1 LKNEEVGIR
10 VLYYV
15 PSTKYDVWIRILTQ
29 IFILKDHGTLY
40 LVLRTFFLFSPKNT
54 TLMAMK
60 KIGFFSALILP
71 TLLFLGMQWGGPFL
85 WMIHIFV
92 FLLVP
97 LMDYVIQKDTANVPA
112 AEVSESMKA
121 QFYKLITFVWVYV
134 QLAVLILGFYVVSTQ
149 ELSMISWIAFTTG
162 MALITGGIGITVA
175 HELGH
180 RTERIEQ
187 IYSKI
192 LLMTVCYMHFFIE
205 HNRGHHV
212 RVATPEDPAT
222 SRKGE
227 TFYGFWWRSV
237 TQGYLSSWHLEAER
251 LKKKGQR
258 FWSLSNQMIWF
269 QILPLLFI
277 TFFSGLFS
285 YLGGRLVWEVPAFFF
300 IQSILG
306 FSLLELVNYLEHYG
320 MQRKRLPSGQYE
332 KVTPLH
338 SWNASQLVSN
348 FLLFQ
353 LQRHSDHHASAHKR
367 YQVLDHNEDSP
378 QLPAGYSAMII
389 LACIPPLWFAVMD
402 PRLADWQKERN
413 IELVE

>member
-1 LKNEEVGIR
+1 MYI
-10 VLYYV
+10 
-15 PSTKYDVWIRILTQ
+15 
-29 IFILKDHGTLY
+29 
-40 LVLRTFFLFSPKNT
+40 FLFSPKNT

-71 TLLFLGMQWGGPFL
+71 ALLFLGMQWGGPFL

-97 LMDYVIQKDTANVPA
+97 LMDYVIQKDKANVPA

-121 QFYKLITFVWVYV
+121 QFYKLITFIWVYV
-134 QLAVLILGFYVVSTQ
+134 QLAVLIWGFYVVSTQ
-149 ELSMISWIAFTTG
+149 ELSMISWIAFATG

-180 RTERIEQ
+180 RTEKIEQ
-187 IYSKI
+187 TYSKI

-227 TFYGFWWRSV
+227 TFYAFWWRSV

-251 LKKKGQR
+251 LKKKGQGL
-258 FWSLSNQMIWF
+258 WSLSNQMIWF

-277 TFFSGLFS
+277 AFFFGLFS

-389 LACIPPLWFAVMD
+389 LAFIPPLWFAVMD
-402 PRLADWQKERN
+402 PRLAEWQKERN

>member
-1 LKNEEVGIR
+1 
-10 VLYYV
+10 
-15 PSTKYDVWIRILTQ
+15 
-29 IFILKDHGTLY
+29 
-40 LVLRTFFLFSPKNT
+40 
-54 TLMAMK
+54 MAMK

-71 TLLFLGMQWGGPFL
+71 ALLFLGMQLGGPFL

-134 QLAVLILGFYVVSTQ
+134 QLAVLIWGFYVVSTQ
-149 ELSMISWIAFTTG
+149 ELSMISWTAFTTG

-187 IYSKI
+187 TYSKI

-277 TFFSGLFS
+277 TFFFGLFS

-320 MQRKRLPSGQYE
+320 MRRKRLPSGQYE

>member
-1 LKNEEVGIR
+1 M
-10 VLYYV
+10 LYYV
-15 PSTKYDVWIRILTQ
+15 PSTKYDVCIRILTQ

-112 AEVSESMKA
+112 VEVSESMKA

-134 QLAVLILGFYVVSTQ
+134 QLAVLIWGFYVVSTQ

>member
-1 LKNEEVGIR
+1 
-10 VLYYV
+10 
-15 PSTKYDVWIRILTQ
+15 
-29 IFILKDHGTLY
+29 
-40 LVLRTFFLFSPKNT
+40 
-54 TLMAMK
+54 MK

-71 TLLFLGMQWGGPFL
+71 TLLFLGMHLGGPFQ
-85 WMIHIFV
+85 WMIHVFV

-97 LMDYVIQKDTANVPA
+97 LMDYIIQKDTANVPA

-134 QLAVLILGFYVVSTQ
+134 QLVVLIWGFYWVSTQ
-149 ELSMISWIAFTTG
+149 ELSWISWIAFTSG
-162 MALITGGIGITVA
+162 MALVTGGIGITVA

-180 RTERIEQ
+180 RTEKIEQ
-187 IYSKI
+187 TYSKI
-192 LLMTVCYMHFFIE
+192 LLMSVCYMHFFIE
-205 HNRGHHV
+205 HNRGHHL

-227 TFYGFWWRSV
+227 TFYAFWWRSV
-237 TQGYLSSWHLEAER
+237 TLGYLSSWHLEAER
-251 LKKKGQR
+251 LKKKEQG

-269 QILPLLFI
+269 QVLPIVFIL
-277 TFFSGLFS
+277 FFFGIFS
-285 YLGGRLVWEVPAFFF
+285 YAQGRLVWEVPAFFF

-320 MQRKRLPSGQYE
+320 MERKQLPSGTYE

-353 LQRHSDHHASAHKR
+353 LQRHSDHHAAAHKR
-367 YQVLDHNEDSP
+367 YQALDHNESSP

-389 LACIPPLWFAVMD
+389 LACIPPLWFAVMN
-402 PRLADWQKERN
+402 PRLSVWQKERKLN
-413 IELVE
+413 LVE

>member
-1 LKNEEVGIR
+1 
-10 VLYYV
+10 
-15 PSTKYDVWIRILTQ
+15 
-29 IFILKDHGTLY
+29 
-40 LVLRTFFLFSPKNT
+40 
-54 TLMAMK
+54 MAMK

-71 TLLFLGMQWGGPFL
+71 ILLFFGMQWGGPFQ

-97 LMDYVIQKDTANVPA
+97 LMDFVIQKDTANVPA

-121 QFYKLITFVWVYV
+121 QFYKLITFIWVYV
-134 QLAVLILGFYVVSTQ
+134 QFLVLIWGFYVVSTQ
-149 ELSMISWIAFTTG
+149 QLSWVSWIAFTTG

-180 RTERIEQ
+180 RIEKIEQ
-187 IYSKI
+187 TYSKI

-222 SRKGE
+222 SRRGE
-227 TFYGFWWRSV
+227 TFYAFWWRSV
-237 TQGYLSSWHLEAER
+237 TQGYLSSWQLEKER
-251 LKKKGQR
+251 LQKKGLSS
-258 FWSLSNQMIWF
+258 WSFSNQMIWF

-277 TFFSGLFS
+277 SFFFGLFS
-285 YLGGRLVWEVPAFFF
+285 FLGERLVWEVPIFFL

-338 SWNASQLVSN
+338 SWNASELVSN

-402 PRLADWQKERN
+402 PRLSQWQKERN

>member
-1 LKNEEVGIR
+1 
-10 VLYYV
+10 
-15 PSTKYDVWIRILTQ
+15 
-29 IFILKDHGTLY
+29 
-40 LVLRTFFLFSPKNT
+40 
-54 TLMAMK
+54 MK

-71 TLLFLGMQWGGPFL
+71 ALLVTGFYLGGPFQ
-85 WMIHIFV
+85 WMIHSFV

-97 LMDYVIQKDTANVPA
+97 LMDFLIQKDTANIPTG
-112 AEVSESMKA
+112 EVSSATKER
-121 QFYKLITFVWVYV
+121 FYRLITFFWVYI
-134 QLAVLILGFYVVSTQ
+134 QLAVLIWGFHVVSSYS
-149 ELSMISWIAFTTG
+149 LSLIQWFAFTSG
-162 MALITGGIGITVA
+162 MALVTGGIGITVA

-180 RTERIEQ
+180 RIEKIEQ
-187 IYSKI
+187 FYAKA

-227 TFYGFWWRSV
+227 TFYAFWWRSV
-237 TQGYLSSWHLEAER
+237 KDGFRSAWELENQR
-251 LKKKGQR
+251 LKKKGVAT
-258 FWSLSNQMIWF
+258 WSAQNQMVWF
-269 QILPLLFI
+269 QLFPIFFVGLSMGIFSLL
-277 TFFSGLFS
+277 LN
-285 YLGGRLVWEVPAFFF
+285 RLVWEVPVFFF
-300 IQSILG
+300 AQSVMA

-320 MQRKRLPSGQYE
+320 MERRKLDNGTYE

-353 LQRHSDHHASAHKR
+353 LQRHSDHHAYAYKR
-367 YQVLDHNEDSP
+367 YQVLDHHEESP

-402 PRLADWQKERN
+402 PRLEKWRKVRLSGSIQ
-413 IELVE
+413 

>member
-1 LKNEEVGIR
+1 MYI
-10 VLYYV
+10 
-15 PSTKYDVWIRILTQ
+15 
-29 IFILKDHGTLY
+29 
-40 LVLRTFFLFSPKNT
+40 FLFSPKNT
-54 TLMAMK
+54 TLIPMK

-71 TLLFLGMQWGGPFL
+71 ALLFLGMQWGGPFL

-97 LMDYVIQKDTANVPA
+97 LMDYLIQKDKANVPT

-134 QLAVLILGFYVVSTQ
+134 QLAVLIWGFYVVSTQ
-149 ELSMISWIAFTTG
+149 ELSMISWIAFATG

-180 RTERIEQ
+180 RTEKIEQ
-187 IYSKI
+187 TYSKI

-227 TFYGFWWRSV
+227 TFYAFWWRSV

-251 LKKKGQR
+251 LKKKGQSL
-258 FWSLSNQMIWF
+258 WSLSNQMIWF
-269 QILPLLFI
+269 QILPLVFI
-277 TFFSGLFS
+277 SFFFGLFS
-285 YLGGRLVWEVPAFFF
+285 YLGGRLVWEVPVFFF

-389 LACIPPLWFAVMD
+389 LAFIPPLWFAVMD
-402 PRLADWQKERN
+402 PRLAEWQKERN

>member
-1 LKNEEVGIR
+1 
-10 VLYYV
+10 
-15 PSTKYDVWIRILTQ
+15 
-29 IFILKDHGTLY
+29 
-40 LVLRTFFLFSPKNT
+40 
-54 TLMAMK
+54 MK

-71 TLLFLGMQWGGPFL
+71 TLLVFGMQWGGPFQ
-85 WMIHIFV
+85 WMIHVFV

-112 AEVSESMKA
+112 AEVSETTKA

-134 QLAVLILGFYVVSTQ
+134 QLAVVIWGFYWVSTQ
-149 ELSMISWIAFTTG
+149 ELSFISWMAFASG
-162 MALITGGIGITVA
+162 MALVTGGIGITVA

-180 RTERIEQ
+180 RHEKIEQ
-187 IYSKI
+187 TYSKI

-227 TFYGFWWRSV
+227 NFYAFWWRSV
-237 TQGYLSSWHLEAER
+237 TQGYLSSWQLEKER
-251 LKKKGQR
+251 LQKKGLSA
-258 FWSLSNQMIWF
+258 WSLSNQMIWF
-269 QILPLLFI
+269 QILPLVFI
-277 TFFSGLFS
+277 AFFFGLFS
-285 YLGGRLVWEVPAFFF
+285 YLGERLVWEVPLFFF

-320 MQRKRLPSGQYE
+320 MERKRLPSGQYE

-353 LQRHSDHHASAHKR
+353 LQRHSDHHAAAHKR
-367 YQVLDHNEDSP
+367 YQVLDHNDASP

-402 PRLADWQKERN
+402 PRLSQWQKERN
-413 IELVE
+413 IELVQ

>member
-1 LKNEEVGIR
+1 MKNEEGNSSA
-10 VLYYV
+10 VLC
-15 PSTKYDVWIRILTQ
+15 TKYDVWIRILTQ

-134 QLAVLILGFYVVSTQ
+134 QLAVLIWGFYVVSTQ